1 MQLHSSL
8 HAAAASL
15 NPSIFY
21 SPNFKI
27 DLGVRNGFQ
36 DTMLKMA
43 TTQEDKMDITKE
55 HPMYVNA
62 QGALGT
68 DFAIMGRTLNAP
80 GSSVF
85 LSITGP
91 DCGCIVAVCVAYSA
105 IWLLHCLKPLLLVT
119 GQKRI

>member
-1 MQLHSSL
+1 
-8 HAAAASL
+8 
-15 NPSIFY
+15 
-21 SPNFKI
+21 
-27 DLGVRNGFQ
+27 
-36 DTMLKMA
+36 
-43 TTQEDKMDITKE
+43 MDITKE

-105 IWLLHCLKPLLLVT
+105 IWFTSLFETFAIGHWSEENLSVNK
-119 GQKRI
+119 K